1 MKTIEIKDKKF
12 KTFIEIEEIKI
23 RIQELANKINKEYK
37 DKNPIF
43 IAVLDG
49 SFLFAA
55 ELYKNIEILS
65 EICFV
70 KFKSYNKEKQE
81 DLVCH
86 IGLDVD
92 IKNRNIIIVEDIVD
106 TGKTLNLLIGQLLSH
121 GAASIKIASLL
132 SKPFKHNIK
141 VDYVGFEIPDKFV
154 VGYGLDYGGL
164 GRNLTNIAELCS

>member
-1 MKTIEIKDKKF
+1 MKTTRIKDKNF
-12 KTFIEIEEIKI
+12 KTFIDIDSIKD
-23 RIQELANKINKEYK
+23 RVKTLAEQINHECK
-37 DKNPIF
+37 DLNPIF

-70 KFKSYNKEKQE
+70 KFKSYNKDKQG
-81 DLVCH
+81 DLICH
-86 IGLDVD
+86 IGLDTSV
-92 IKNRNIIIVEDIVD
+92 KNRNVIIVEDIVD
-106 TGKTLNLLIGQLLSH
+106 TGKTLDLLMSELLKE

-132 SKPFKHNIK
+132 SKPIKHNLK

-164 GRNLTNIAELCS
+164 GRNLSNIAELC